1 MATITKKAAAS
12 IATLVDCA
20 RWAGERK
27 ARALRDEDSF
37 YDFWDAAVDEAI
49 FIIELADTYGIKLA
63 LLDHMRAKVDFYK
76 AKLSEFRPHERT

>member
-27 ARALRDEDSF
+27 ARALRDDDSF
-37 YDFWDAAVDEAI
+37 YDFWDASVDEAI
-49 FIIELADTYGIKLA
+49 FIIELADRYGIKLA
-63 LLDHMRAKVDFYK
+63 LLDHMRPKVDFYK
-76 AKLSEFRPHERT
+76 AKLSELEPTERS

>member
-1 MATITKKAAAS
+1 MATISKKVAAS

-27 ARALRDEDSF
+27 ERALRDDESF
-37 YDFWDAAVDEAI
+37 YNFWDASVDQAI

-63 LLDHMRAKVDFYK
+63 LLDHMRENVDFYK
-76 AKLSEFRPHERT
+76 TKLSEFRPHERS

>member
-1 MATITKKAAAS
+1 MTTITKKAAAS

-27 ARALRDEDSF
+27 ARALRDDDSF
-37 YDFWDAAVDEAI
+37 YDFWDASADEAI
-49 FIIELADTYGIKLA
+49 FIIELADRYGIKLA

>member
-1 MATITKKAAAS
+1 MAAISKRAAKR

-37 YDFWDAAVDEAI
+37 YDFWDASVDEAL
-49 FIIELADTYGIKLA
+49 FIIELADTYGIELA

-76 AKLSEFRPHERT
+76 AKLAEFKPHEQN